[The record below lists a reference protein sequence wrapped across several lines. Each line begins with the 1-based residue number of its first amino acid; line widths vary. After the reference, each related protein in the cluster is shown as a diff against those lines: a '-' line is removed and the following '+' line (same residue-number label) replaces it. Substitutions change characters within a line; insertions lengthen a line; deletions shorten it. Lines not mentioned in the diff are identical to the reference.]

1 MRKLNPDYISAVCA
15 LANQCPYF
23 RLLSMEI
30 RELTRGR
37 ALLEADVAEKHLQAF
52 GSVHG
57 GVFASI
63 IDTAAFWAAF
73 CDLDENEGITSVD
86 LKLNY
91 LTPVRGGR
99 LIARGKRIKMGKKLG
114 LGEAEIRSGDGKLI
128 ARGTSTLI
136 VLPGFGL
143 AGSPPLP
150 PKFIQEPL
158 SRRGA

>member
-1 MRKLNPDYISAVCA
+1 MRKLNPDYIGMVCA

-37 ALLEADVAEKHLQAF
+37 ALLEADVSEKHLQAF
-52 GSVHG
+52 GYVHG

-73 CDLDENEGITSVD
+73 CDLEENEGITSVD

-91 LTPVRGGR
+91 LQPVREGR

-150 PKFIQEPL
+150 PKFIQEPH

>member
-1 MRKLNPDYISAVCA
+1 MRKLNPDYIGAVCA
-15 LANQCPYF
+15 LTNQCPYF

-30 RELTRGR
+30 RELARGR
-37 ALLEADVAEKHLQAF
+37 ALLEANVAEKHLQAF
-52 GSVHG
+52 GYVHG

-91 LTPVRGGR
+91 LKPVREGR

-114 LGEAEIRSGDGKLI
+114 LGEAEIRSEDGKLI

-143 AGSPPLP
+143 AGGPPLP
-150 PKFIQEPL
+150 PKFIAGHL
-158 SRRGA
+158 LRNGA

>member
-1 MRKLNPDYISAVCA
+1 
-15 LANQCPYF
+15 
-23 RLLSMEI
+23 
-30 RELTRGR
+30 
-37 ALLEADVAEKHLQAF
+37 
-52 GSVHG
+52 
-57 GVFASI
+57 
-63 IDTAAFWAAF
+63 
-73 CDLDENEGITSVD
+73 VD

-158 SRRGA
+158 SSRGA

>member
-1 MRKLNPDYISAVCA
+1 MRKLNPEYIRAVCA

-23 RLLSMEI
+23 RLLSMEL
-30 RELTRGR
+30 RELTRGH

-52 GSVHG
+52 GYVHG

>member
-1 MRKLNPDYISAVCA
+1 MRKLNPDYIGAVCA

-52 GSVHG
+52 RYVHG

-136 VLPGFGL
+136 VLPGFSL
-143 AGSPPLP
+143 AGSPSLP
-150 PKFIQEPL
+150 PKFIQDPL